1 MENISNKIVLHVA
14 DGTLMNAYI
23 TAPDD
28 SATHPGIILL
38 QEAFG
43 ITSHIRA
50 VADRIACEG
59 YVVIAPEL
67 FHRTAPGIEFDQ
79 NNLPVVMEHVTAMK
93 LEQQQDDLRA
103 CYGWLQQ
110 NERVNKNKIGSIG
123 YCMGGRVSFIAN
135 YTLPLSACVSYYG
148 SGIQNM
154 GDKVNDLHA
163 PHLFFWGGLDKH
175 ILPEHVATVEA
186 NMKIGGKNYVSV
198 VFSYADHAF
207 NNDQRANYNADASK
221 EAWALSMAFF
231 KNKLK

>member
-1 MENISNKIVLHVA
+1 MQTKNNGIVLQVA

-23 TAPDD
+23 TAPDGD
-28 SATHPGIILL
+28 KTYPGIILL

-43 ITSHIRA
+43 ITSHIRS

-103 CYGWLQQ
+103 CYTWLEKQD
-110 NERVNKNKIGSIG
+110 NVNKHKIGSIG

-154 GDKVNDLHA
+154 SDKVKDLHA
-163 PHLFFWGGLDKH
+163 PHLFFWGGLDQH
-175 ILPEHVATVEA
+175 ILPEHVAAVEA
-186 NMKIGGKNYVSV
+186 NMKQGGKPYVNV
-198 VFSYADHAF
+198 VFSYANHAF
-207 NNDQRANYNADASK
+207 NNDQRANYNADASR
-221 EAWALSMAFF
+221 EAWAMSMAFF
-231 KNKLK
+231 KNKL